1 MELLLLGGA
10 GYVGSHTAVELLS
23 AGSQVVIA
31 DSFEGGYPDV
41 ISRIQTITGKPVRVY
56 QVDGRDRDGME
67 TVFRENHFEAVLH
80 FAALK
85 AVGESV
91 REPLRYYRNNLDVTL
106 TLLET
111 MERHG
116 VYRLV
121 FSSSA
126 AVYGAREQMPLTEDA
141 ALSPSNPYGWSKLMA
156 EQMLRDVCAASECW
170 AVCALR
176 YFNPVGAHESGLM
189 GEEPGG
195 VPGNLMPCLT
205 QAASGKREMLQIFGG
220 DYPTRDGTGVR
231 DYIHVMDLA
240 KGHAAALSY
249 LMGHAGY
256 NAFNLGTGRP
266 LSVLELIS
274 AFEEATGR
282 PISRVMDS
290 RRPGDVAVCW
300 ADTEKARRE
309 LGWQAERSVEDM
321 CRDAWRWQ
329 RELDREAR
337 GRENQES

>member
-31 DSFEGGYPDV
+31 DSFEGGNPDV

-67 TVFRENHFEAVLH
+67 TVFRENHFDAVLH

-126 AVYGAREQMPLTEDA
+126 AVYGAKEQMPLTEDA

-156 EQMLRDVCAASECW
+156 EQMQIGR
-170 AVCALR
+170 
-176 YFNPVGAHESGLM
+176 AH
-189 GEEPGG
+189 
-195 VPGNLMPCLT
+195 V
-205 QAASGKREMLQIFGG
+205 
-220 DYPTRDGTGVR
+220 
-231 DYIHVMDLA
+231 
-240 KGHAAALSY
+240 
-249 LMGHAGY
+249 
-256 NAFNLGTGRP
+256 
-266 LSVLELIS
+266 
-274 AFEEATGR
+274 
-282 PISRVMDS
+282 
-290 RRPGDVAVCW
+290 
-300 ADTEKARRE
+300 
-309 LGWQAERSVEDM
+309 
-321 CRDAWRWQ
+321 
-329 RELDREAR
+329 
-337 GRENQES
+337 